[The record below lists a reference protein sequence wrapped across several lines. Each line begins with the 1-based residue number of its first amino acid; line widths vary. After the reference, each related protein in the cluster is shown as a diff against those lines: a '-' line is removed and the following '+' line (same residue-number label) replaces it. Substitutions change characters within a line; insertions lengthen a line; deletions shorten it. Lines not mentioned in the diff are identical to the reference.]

1 VPGAFAHRARGTL
14 IVNGDGVRLLI
25 CDDHP
30 VVRAGLNG
38 MLSGEPD
45 FEVVG
50 EAANGREAIAL
61 TGELRPDVVLMD
73 LRMPEMDGVSAILQ
87 IKAEHPETQILV
99 LTTYE
104 SDADI
109 LRAIE
114 AGATGY
120 LLKDAPREELFG
132 AIRVVAEGKSPL
144 APTVAT
150 RLMQRMRGTD
160 EESFLST
167 REIEVLELV
176 ARGTSNKEI
185 AKRLWVSET
194 TVKSHMLHI
203 FDKLGVT
210 DRTAAVTAALKQGII
225 RLEP

>member
-1 VPGAFAHRARGTL
+1 L
-14 IVNGDGVRLLI
+14 IS
-25 CDDHP
+25 DDHP
-30 VVRAGLNG
+30 VVRAGLSG

-50 EAANGREAIAL
+50 EATNGKEAVAL

-73 LRMPEMDGVSAILQ
+73 LRMPEMDGVTATSH
-87 IKAEHPETQILV
+87 IKAEHPKTQILI

-114 AGATGY
+114 TGATGY
-120 LLKDAPREELFG
+120 LLKDAPREELFE

-144 APTVAT
+144 APTVAS
-150 RLMQRMRGTD
+150 RLVDRMRGTD
-160 EESFLST
+160 EEALST

-176 ARGTSNKEI
+176 AHGTSNKEI
-185 AKRLWVSET
+185 AKKLWVSET

-210 DRTAAVTAALKQGII
+210 DRTAAVTEALRRGII

>member
-1 VPGAFAHRARGTL
+1 MSEEIRIL
-14 IVNGDGVRLLI
+14 IT
-25 CDDHP
+25 DDHP
-30 VVRAGLNG
+30 VVRAGLGG
-38 MLSGEPD
+38 MIAGEPD

-50 EAANGREAIAL
+50 EAGDGKEAVAM
-61 TGELRPDVVLMD
+61 TGELKPHVVLMD
-73 LRMPEMDGVSAILQ
+73 LRMPEMDGVTAIGH
-87 IKAEHPETQILV
+87 IKAEYPEVQILV

-114 AGATGY
+114 MGATGY
-120 LLKDAPREELFG
+120 LLKDTPRGELFG
-132 AIRVVAEGKSPL
+132 AIRLVAEGKSPL
-144 APTVAT
+144 APGVAT
-150 RLMQRMRGTD
+150 RLMQRMRGS
-160 EESFLST
+160 EEEGLST

-185 AKRLWVSET
+185 AKQLWVSET

-210 DRTAAVTAALKQGII
+210 DRTAAVTAALKRGII

>member
-1 VPGAFAHRARGTL
+1 MS
-14 IVNGDGVRLLI
+14 VRILVT
-25 CDDHP
+25 DDHP
-30 VVRAGLNG
+30 VVRAGLSG

-50 EAANGREAIAL
+50 EAQNGKEAVAFVRE
-61 TGELRPDVVLMD
+61 RKPDVVLMD
-73 LRMPEMDGVSAILQ
+73 LRMPEMDGVTATQ
-87 IKAEHPETQILV
+87 HIKSNYPDVHILV

-114 AGATGY
+114 TGATGY
-120 LLKDAPREELFG
+120 LLKDTPREELFG
-132 AIRVVAEGKSPL
+132 AIRMVAQGQSPL
-144 APTVAT
+144 APGVAA
-150 RLMQRMRGTD
+150 RLMQRVRNP
-160 EESFLST
+160 EEEGLST

-176 ARGTSNKEI
+176 AHGTSNKEI
-185 AKRLWVSET
+185 AKQLWVSET

-203 FDKLGVT
+203 FDKLSVT
-210 DRTAAVTAALKQGII
+210 DRTAAVTEALKRGII

>member
-1 VPGAFAHRARGTL
+1 VS
-14 IVNGDGVRLLI
+14 VRLLI
-25 CDDHP
+25 SDDHP
-30 VVRAGLNG
+30 VVRAGLSG
-38 MLSGEPD
+38 MLSGESD

-50 EAANGREAIAL
+50 EATNGKEAVAL

-73 LRMPEMDGVSAILQ
+73 LRMPEMDGVTATSH
-87 IKAEHPETQILV
+87 IKAEHPKTQILI

-114 AGATGY
+114 TGATGY
-120 LLKDAPREELFG
+120 LLKDAPREELFE

-144 APTVAT
+144 APTVAS
-150 RLMQRMRGTD
+150 RLVGRMRGTD
-160 EESFLST
+160 EEALST

-176 ARGTSNKEI
+176 AHGTSNKEI
-185 AKRLWVSET
+185 AKKLWVSET

-210 DRTAAVTAALKQGII
+210 DRTAAVTEALKRGII

>member
-1 VPGAFAHRARGTL
+1 
-14 IVNGDGVRLLI
+14 VNGDGVRLLI

>member
-1 VPGAFAHRARGTL
+1 MNGSIRIL
-14 IVNGDGVRLLI
+14 IT
-25 CDDHP
+25 DDHP
-30 VVRAGLNG
+30 VVRAGLSG
-38 MLSGEPD
+38 MISAEAG
-45 FEVVG
+45 FEVIG
-50 EAANGREAIAL
+50 EAGNGKEAIAL
-61 TGELRPDVVLMD
+61 TGELKPDVVLMD
-73 LRMPEMDGVSAILQ
+73 LRMPEMDGVTAIEH
-87 IKAEHPETQILV
+87 IKADYPDVNILV

-114 AGATGY
+114 TGATGY
-120 LLKDAPREELFG
+120 LLKDTPREELFG
-132 AIRVVAEGKSPL
+132 AIRLVAEGKSPL
-144 APTVAT
+144 DPGVAT
-150 RLMQRMRGTD
+150 RLMQRMRGSD
-160 EESFLST
+160 EEGLST

-185 AKRLWVSET
+185 AKQLWVSET

-210 DRTAAVTAALKQGII
+210 DRTAAVTAALKRGII

>member
-1 VPGAFAHRARGTL
+1 MNESIRIL
-14 IVNGDGVRLLI
+14 IS
-25 CDDHP
+25 DDHP
-30 VVRAGLNG
+30 VVRAGLSG
-38 MLSGEPD
+38 MISAEAG
-45 FEVVG
+45 FEVIG
-50 EAANGREAIAL
+50 EAGNGKEAIAL
-61 TGELRPDVVLMD
+61 TGELKPDVVLMD
-73 LRMPEMDGVSAILQ
+73 LRMPEMDGVTAIGH
-87 IKAEHPETQILV
+87 IKGDYPDVQILV

-114 AGATGY
+114 TGATGY
-120 LLKDAPREELFG
+120 LLKDTPREELFG
-132 AIRVVAEGKSPL
+132 AIRMVAEGKSPL
-144 APTVAT
+144 DPGVAT
-150 RLMQRMRGTD
+150 RLMQRMRGSD
-160 EESFLST
+160 EEGLST

-185 AKRLWVSET
+185 AKQLWVSET

-210 DRTAAVTAALKQGII
+210 DRTAAVTAALKRGII

>member
-1 VPGAFAHRARGTL
+1 VSEEIRIL
-14 IVNGDGVRLLI
+14 IT
-25 CDDHP
+25 DDHP
-30 VVRAGLNG
+30 VVRAGLGG
-38 MLSGEPD
+38 MISGEPD

-50 EAANGREAIAL
+50 EAGDGKEAVAM
-61 TGELRPDVVLMD
+61 TGELKPHVVLMD
-73 LRMPEMDGVSAILQ
+73 LRMPEMDGVTAIGH
-87 IKAEHPETQILV
+87 IKAEYPEVQILV

-114 AGATGY
+114 TGATGY
-120 LLKDAPREELFG
+120 LLKDTPREELFG
-132 AIRVVAEGKSPL
+132 AIRLVAEGKSPL
-144 APTVAT
+144 APGVAT
-150 RLMQRMRGTD
+150 RLMQRMRGS
-160 EESFLST
+160 EEEGLST

-185 AKRLWVSET
+185 AKELWVSET

-210 DRTAAVTAALKQGII
+210 DRTAAVTAALKRGII

>member
-1 VPGAFAHRARGTL
+1 M
-14 IVNGDGVRLLI
+14 DGSIRIII

-30 VVRAGLNG
+30 VVRAGLSG
-38 MLSGEPD
+38 MISGEPD
-45 FEVVG
+45 FEVLG
-50 EAANGREAIAL
+50 EAENGKEAVAL
-61 TGELRPDVVLMD
+61 TGELKPDVVLMD
-73 LRMPEMDGVSAILQ
+73 LRMPEMDGVTAIRH
-87 IKAEHPETQILV
+87 IKTAYPKVQILV

-114 AGATGY
+114 TGATGY

-132 AIRVVAEGKSPL
+132 AIRLVAEGKSPL
-144 APTVAT
+144 APGVAT
-150 RLMQRMRGTD
+150 RLMQRMRGSD
-160 EESFLST
+160 EEGLST

-185 AKRLWVSET
+185 AKQLWVSET

-210 DRTAAVTAALKQGII
+210 DRTAAVTAALKRGII

>member
-1 VPGAFAHRARGTL
+1 MS
-14 IVNGDGVRLLI
+14 VRILVT
-25 CDDHP
+25 DDHP
-30 VVRAGLNG
+30 VVRAGLSG

-50 EAANGREAIAL
+50 EAKNGKEAVAFV
-61 TGELRPDVVLMD
+61 GERKPDVVLMD
-73 LRMPEMDGVSAILQ
+73 LRMPEMDGVTAIQ
-87 IKAEHPETQILV
+87 HIKSRYPDVHILV

-114 AGATGY
+114 TGATGY
-120 LLKDAPREELFG
+120 LLKDTPREELFG
-132 AIRVVAEGKSPL
+132 AIRMVAQGQSPL
-144 APTVAT
+144 APGVAA
-150 RLMQRMRGTD
+150 RLMQRVRNP
-160 EESFLST
+160 EEEGLST

-176 ARGTSNKEI
+176 AHGTSNKEI
-185 AKRLWVSET
+185 AKQLWVSET

-203 FDKLGVT
+203 FDKLSVT
-210 DRTAAVTAALKQGII
+210 DRTAAVTEALKRGII

>member
-1 VPGAFAHRARGTL
+1 VSEEIRIL
-14 IVNGDGVRLLI
+14 IT
-25 CDDHP
+25 DDHP
-30 VVRAGLNG
+30 VVRAGLGG
-38 MLSGEPD
+38 MIAGEPD

-50 EAANGREAIAL
+50 EAGDGKEAVAM
-61 TGELRPDVVLMD
+61 TGELKPHVVLMD
-73 LRMPEMDGVSAILQ
+73 LRMPEMDGVTAIGH
-87 IKAEHPETQILV
+87 IKAEYPEVQILV

-114 AGATGY
+114 TGATGY
-120 LLKDAPREELFG
+120 LLKDTPREELFG
-132 AIRVVAEGKSPL
+132 AIRLVAEGKSPL
-144 APTVAT
+144 APGVAT
-150 RLMQRMRGTD
+150 RLMQRMRGS
-160 EESFLST
+160 EEEGLST

-185 AKRLWVSET
+185 AKQLWVSET

-210 DRTAAVTAALKQGII
+210 DRTAAVTAALKRGII

>member
-1 VPGAFAHRARGTL
+1 VS
-14 IVNGDGVRLLI
+14 VRLLI
-25 CDDHP
+25 SDDHP
-30 VVRAGLNG
+30 VVRAGLSG
-38 MLSGEPD
+38 MLSAEPD

-50 EAANGREAIAL
+50 EAANGREAVTL

-73 LRMPEMDGVSAILQ
+73 LRMPEMDGVTAISH
-87 IKAEHPETQILV
+87 IKTEYPETQILV

-114 AGATGY
+114 TGATGY
-120 LLKDAPREELFG
+120 LLKDAPREELFE
-132 AIRVVAEGKSPL
+132 AIRAVAEGKSPL

-150 RLMQRMRGTD
+150 RLVERMRGTD
-160 EESFLST
+160 EEALST

-176 ARGTSNKEI
+176 ANGTSNKEI

-203 FDKLGVT
+203 FDKLGAT
-210 DRTAAVTAALKQGII
+210 DRTAAVTEALKRGII

>member
-1 VPGAFAHRARGTL
+1 VS
-14 IVNGDGVRLLI
+14 VRLLI
-25 CDDHP
+25 SDDHP
-30 VVRAGLNG
+30 VVRAGLSG

-50 EAANGREAIAL
+50 EATNGKEAVAL

-73 LRMPEMDGVSAILQ
+73 LRMPEMDGVTATSH
-87 IKAEHPETQILV
+87 IKAEHPKTQILI

-114 AGATGY
+114 TGATGY
-120 LLKDAPREELFG
+120 LLKDAPREELFE

-144 APTVAT
+144 APTVAS
-150 RLMQRMRGTD
+150 RLVDRMRGTD
-160 EESFLST
+160 EEALST

-176 ARGTSNKEI
+176 AHGTSNKEI
-185 AKRLWVSET
+185 AKKLWVSET

-210 DRTAAVTAALKQGII
+210 DRTAAVTEALRRGII

>member
-1 VPGAFAHRARGTL
+1 MSEN
-14 IVNGDGVRLLI
+14 IRLLI
-25 CDDHP
+25 SDDHP
-30 VVRAGLNG
+30 VVRAGLRG
-38 MLSGEPD
+38 MLSAEPD

-50 EAANGREAIAL
+50 EATNGAEAVAL
-61 TGELRPDVVLMD
+61 TGELRPDIVLMD
-73 LRMPEMDGVSAILQ
+73 LRMPEIDGVTAISQ
-87 IKAEHPETQILV
+87 IKEEYPETQVLV

-114 AGATGY
+114 TGATGY
-120 LLKDAPREELFG
+120 LLKDAPREELFA
-132 AIRVVAEGKSPL
+132 AIRTAAQGKSPL
-144 APTVAT
+144 APNVAT
-150 RLMQRMRGTD
+150 RLMQRMRDLD
-160 EESFLST
+160 EEALSA

-176 ARGTSNKEI
+176 ASGTSNKEI

-210 DRTAAVTAALKQGII
+210 DRTAAVTEALKRGII

>member
-1 VPGAFAHRARGTL
+1 VSEN
-14 IVNGDGVRLLI
+14 IRLLI
-25 CDDHP
+25 ADDHP
-30 VVRAGLNG
+30 VVRAGLRG
-38 MLSGEPD
+38 MLSAEPD

-50 EAANGREAIAL
+50 EATNGAEAVAL
-61 TGELRPDVVLMD
+61 TGELRPDIVLMD
-73 LRMPEMDGVSAILQ
+73 LRMPEIDGVTAISQ
-87 IKAEHPETQILV
+87 IKEEYPETQVLV

-109 LRAIE
+109 LRAVE
-114 AGATGY
+114 TGATGY

-132 AIRVVAEGKSPL
+132 AIRTAAQGKSPL
-144 APTVAT
+144 APNVAT
-150 RLMQRMRGTD
+150 RLMQRMRDLD
-160 EESFLST
+160 EEALSA

-176 ARGTSNKEI
+176 ASGTSNKEI

-210 DRTAAVTAALKQGII
+210 DRTAAVTEALKRGII

>member
-1 VPGAFAHRARGTL
+1 MSESAHENASENVRIL
-14 IVNGDGVRLLI
+14 IS
-25 CDDHP
+25 DDHP
-30 VVRAGLNG
+30 VVRTGLRG
-38 MLSGEPD
+38 MISGEPD
-45 FEVVG
+45 FDVVG
-50 EAANGREAIAL
+50 EAENGKEAVAL
-61 TGELRPDVVLMD
+61 TGELRPHVVLMD
-73 LRMPEMDGVSAILQ
+73 LRMPEMDGVTAIGH
-87 IKAEHPETQILV
+87 IKAEHPEVQILV

-114 AGATGY
+114 TGATGY
-120 LLKDAPREELFG
+120 LLKDTPREELFG
-132 AIRVVAEGKSPL
+132 AIRQVAQGNSPL
-144 APTVAT
+144 APGVAA
-150 RLMQRMRGTD
+150 RLMQRMRD
-160 EESFLST
+160 PSEEGLST

-185 AKRLWVSET
+185 AKQLWVSET

-210 DRTAAVTAALKQGII
+210 DRTAAVTAALKRGII

>member
-1 VPGAFAHRARGTL
+1 MS
-14 IVNGDGVRLLI
+14 VRLLI

-30 VVRAGLNG
+30 VVRAGLSG

-50 EAANGREAIAL
+50 EAANGKEAVAL

-73 LRMPEMDGVSAILQ
+73 LRMPEMDGVTAISH
-87 IKAEHPETQILV
+87 IKAEHPDTQILI

-104 SDADI
+104 TDADI

-114 AGATGY
+114 TGASGY

-132 AIRVVAEGKSPL
+132 AIRVAAEGNSPL
-144 APTVAT
+144 APTVAA
-150 RLMQRMRGTD
+150 RLMQRMRGSAQ
-160 EESFLST
+160 EENLSA

-176 ARGTSNKEI
+176 AHGTSNKDI
-185 AKRLWVSET
+185 AKTLWVSET

-210 DRTAAVTAALKQGII
+210 DRTAAVTEALKRGII

>member
-1 VPGAFAHRARGTL
+1 VSEEIRIL
-14 IVNGDGVRLLI
+14 IT
-25 CDDHP
+25 DDHP
-30 VVRAGLNG
+30 VVRAGLGG
-38 MLSGEPD
+38 MISGEPD

-50 EAANGREAIAL
+50 EAGDGKEAVAM
-61 TGELRPDVVLMD
+61 TGELKPHVVLMD
-73 LRMPEMDGVSAILQ
+73 LRMPEMDGVTAIGH
-87 IKAEHPETQILV
+87 IKAEYPDVQILV

-114 AGATGY
+114 TGATGY
-120 LLKDAPREELFG
+120 LLKDTPREELFG
-132 AIRVVAEGKSPL
+132 AIRLVAEGKSPL
-144 APTVAT
+144 APGVAT
-150 RLMQRMRGTD
+150 RLMQRMRGS
-160 EESFLST
+160 EEEGLST

-185 AKRLWVSET
+185 AKELWVSET

-210 DRTAAVTAALKQGII
+210 DRTAAVTAALKRGII

>member
-1 VPGAFAHRARGTL
+1 VS
-14 IVNGDGVRLLI
+14 VRILVT
-25 CDDHP
+25 DDHP
-30 VVRAGLNG
+30 VVRAGLSG

-50 EAANGREAIAL
+50 EAQNGKEAVAL
-61 TGELRPDVVLMD
+61 AGELKPDVVLMD
-73 LRMPEMDGVSAILQ
+73 LRMPEMDGVTAIEH
-87 IKAEHPETQILV
+87 IKSNYPDVHILV

-114 AGATGY
+114 TGATGY
-120 LLKDAPREELFG
+120 LLKDTPREELFG
-132 AIRVVAEGKSPL
+132 AIRTVAQGQSPL
-144 APTVAT
+144 DPGVAA
-150 RLMQRMRGTD
+150 RLMQRMRD
-160 EESFLST
+160 PEEEGLST

-176 ARGTSNKEI
+176 AHGTSNKAI
-185 AKRLWVSET
+185 AKQLWVSET

-210 DRTAAVTAALKQGII
+210 DRTAAVTEALKRGII

>member
-1 VPGAFAHRARGTL
+1 MSDN
-14 IVNGDGVRLLI
+14 IRLLI
-25 CDDHP
+25 SDDHP
-30 VVRAGLNG
+30 VVRAGLRG

-50 EAANGREAIAL
+50 EATNGAAAVAL
-61 TGELRPDVVLMD
+61 TGELRPDIVLMD
-73 LRMPEMDGVSAILQ
+73 LRMPEMDGVTAISR
-87 IKAEHPETQILV
+87 IKEEYPETQVLV

-114 AGATGY
+114 TGATGY

-132 AIRVVAEGKSPL
+132 AIRTAAQGKSPL
-144 APTVAT
+144 APNVAT
-150 RLMQRMRGTD
+150 RLMQRMRD
-160 EESFLST
+160 PDKEALSA

-176 ARGTSNKEI
+176 ASGTSNKEI

-203 FDKLGVT
+203 LDKLGVS
-210 DRTAAVTAALKQGII
+210 DRTAAVTEALKRGII

>member
-1 VPGAFAHRARGTL
+1 MNESIR
-14 IVNGDGVRLLI
+14 II
-25 CDDHP
+25 ISDDHP
-30 VVRAGLNG
+30 VVRAGLSG
-38 MLSGEPD
+38 MISGEPD

-50 EAANGREAIAL
+50 EADNGKEAVAL
-61 TGELRPDVVLMD
+61 TGELKPDVVLMD
-73 LRMPEMDGVSAILQ
+73 LRMPEMDGVTAIGH
-87 IKAEHPETQILV
+87 IKADYPEVQILV

-114 AGATGY
+114 TGATGY
-120 LLKDAPREELFG
+120 LLKDTPREELFG
-132 AIRVVAEGKSPL
+132 AIRLVAEGKSPL
-144 APTVAT
+144 APGVAT
-150 RLMQRMRGTD
+150 RLMQRMRGS
-160 EESFLST
+160 EEEGLST

-185 AKRLWVSET
+185 AKQLWVSET

-210 DRTAAVTAALKQGII
+210 DRTAAVTAALKRGII

>member
-1 VPGAFAHRARGTL
+1 MS
-14 IVNGDGVRLLI
+14 VRLLI
-25 CDDHP
+25 SDDHP
-30 VVRAGLNG
+30 VVRAGLSG

-50 EAANGREAIAL
+50 EATNGKEAVAL

-73 LRMPEMDGVSAILQ
+73 LRMPEMDGVTATSH
-87 IKAEHPETQILV
+87 IKAEHPKTQILI

-114 AGATGY
+114 TGATGY
-120 LLKDAPREELFG
+120 LLKDAPREELFE

-144 APTVAT
+144 APTVAS
-150 RLMQRMRGTD
+150 RLVGRMRGTD
-160 EESFLST
+160 EEALST

-176 ARGTSNKEI
+176 AHGTSNKEI
-185 AKRLWVSET
+185 AKKLWVSET

-210 DRTAAVTAALKQGII
+210 DRTAAVTEALRRGII

>member
-1 VPGAFAHRARGTL
+1 MS
-14 IVNGDGVRLLI
+14 IRLLI
-25 CDDHP
+25 SDDHP
-30 VVRAGLNG
+30 VVRAGLSG

-50 EAANGREAIAL
+50 EASNGREAVAL

-73 LRMPEMDGVSAILQ
+73 LRMPEMDGVTAIGH
-87 IKAEHPETQILV
+87 IKAEHPEVQILV

-109 LRAIE
+109 LRAVE
-114 AGATGY
+114 TGASGY
-120 LLKDAPREELFG
+120 LLKDSPREELFG
-132 AIRVVAEGKSPL
+132 AIRVVAEGNSPL

-150 RLMQRMRGTD
+150 RLMQRMRGAD
-160 EESFLST
+160 EEALST

-185 AKRLWVSET
+185 AKELWVSET

-210 DRTAAVTAALKQGII
+210 DRTAAVTEALKRGII

>member
-1 VPGAFAHRARGTL
+1 MS
-14 IVNGDGVRLLI
+14 VRILVT
-25 CDDHP
+25 DDHP
-30 VVRAGLNG
+30 VVRAGLSG

-50 EAANGREAIAL
+50 EAQNGKEAVAFA
-61 TGELRPDVVLMD
+61 GELKPDVVLMD
-73 LRMPEMDGVSAILQ
+73 LRMPEMDGVTAIQ
-87 IKAEHPETQILV
+87 HIKSSYPDVHILV

-114 AGATGY
+114 TGATGY
-120 LLKDAPREELFG
+120 LLKDTPREELFG
-132 AIRVVAEGKSPL
+132 AIRMVAQGQSPL
-144 APTVAT
+144 APGVAA
-150 RLMQRMRGTD
+150 RLMQRVRNP
-160 EESFLST
+160 EEEGLST

-176 ARGTSNKEI
+176 AHGTSNKAI
-185 AKRLWVSET
+185 AKQLWVSET

-210 DRTAAVTAALKQGII
+210 DRTAAVTEALKRGII

>member
-1 VPGAFAHRARGTL
+1 MNENIR
-14 IVNGDGVRLLI
+14 II
-25 CDDHP
+25 ISDDHP
-30 VVRAGLNG
+30 VVRAGLSG
-38 MLSGEPD
+38 MISGEPD

-50 EAANGREAIAL
+50 EADNGKEAVAL
-61 TGELRPDVVLMD
+61 TGELKPDVVLMD
-73 LRMPEMDGVSAILQ
+73 LRMPEMDGVTAIGH
-87 IKAEHPETQILV
+87 IKADYPEVQILV

-114 AGATGY
+114 TGATGY
-120 LLKDAPREELFG
+120 LLKDTPREELFG
-132 AIRVVAEGKSPL
+132 AIRLVAEGKSPL
-144 APTVAT
+144 APGVAT
-150 RLMQRMRGTD
+150 RLMQRMRGS
-160 EESFLST
+160 EEEGLST

-185 AKRLWVSET
+185 AKQLWVSET

-210 DRTAAVTAALKQGII
+210 DRTAAVTAALKRGII

>member
-1 VPGAFAHRARGTL
+1 MSEQIRIL
-14 IVNGDGVRLLI
+14 IT
-25 CDDHP
+25 DDHP
-30 VVRAGLNG
+30 VVRAGLGG
-38 MLSGEPD
+38 MISGEPD

-50 EAANGREAIAL
+50 EAGDGKEAVAM
-61 TGELRPDVVLMD
+61 TGELKPHVVLMD
-73 LRMPEMDGVSAILQ
+73 LRMPEMDGVTAIGH
-87 IKAEHPETQILV
+87 IKAEYPEVQILV

-114 AGATGY
+114 TGATGY
-120 LLKDAPREELFG
+120 LLKDTPREELFG
-132 AIRVVAEGKSPL
+132 AIRLVAEGKSPL
-144 APTVAT
+144 APGVAT
-150 RLMQRMRGTD
+150 RLMQRMRGS
-160 EESFLST
+160 EEEGLST

-176 ARGTSNKEI
+176 ARGTSNKDI
-185 AKRLWVSET
+185 AKELWVSET

-210 DRTAAVTAALKQGII
+210 DRTAAVTAALKRGII

>member
-1 VPGAFAHRARGTL
+1 VS
-14 IVNGDGVRLLI
+14 GDIRLLI
-25 CDDHP
+25 SDDHP
-30 VVRAGLNG
+30 VVRAGLRG

-50 EAANGREAIAL
+50 EATNGKEAVAL
-61 TGELRPDVVLMD
+61 TGELNPDVVLMD
-73 LRMPEMDGVSAILQ
+73 LRMPEMDGVTAISH
-87 IKAEHPETQILV
+87 IKAEHPEMQILV

-114 AGATGY
+114 TGATGY
-120 LLKDAPREELFG
+120 LLKDAPREELFE
-132 AIRVVAEGKSPL
+132 AIRVVAQGKSPL
-144 APTVAT
+144 APTVAN
-150 RLMQRMRGTD
+150 RLVKRMRD
-160 EESFLST
+160 PEEETLSA

-176 ARGTSNKEI
+176 ASGTSNKEI
-185 AKRLWVSET
+185 AKSLWVSET

-210 DRTAAVTAALKQGII
+210 DRTAAVTEALKRGII

>member
-1 VPGAFAHRARGTL
+1 M
-14 IVNGDGVRLLI
+14 NDNVRLLI
-25 CDDHP
+25 SDDHP
-30 VVRAGLNG
+30 VVRVGLRG

-50 EAANGREAIAL
+50 EATNGKEAVAL

-73 LRMPEMDGVSAILQ
+73 LRMPDMDGVTATGQ
-87 IKAEHPETQILV
+87 IKAEHPETQVLV

-114 AGATGY
+114 TGASGY
-120 LLKDAPREELFG
+120 ILKDAPREELFG
-132 AIRVVAEGKSPL
+132 AIRAVAEGKSPL
-144 APTVAT
+144 APAVAT
-150 RLMQRMRGTD
+150 RLMQRMRGSA
-160 EESFLST
+160 EEEALSA